1 MSIEAKLISIYQEAG
16 NCPLPWFNKGPLPAG
31 LVNSAA
37 DVLEVE
43 YDDAYKFCTA
53 WFKSALD
60 ENLLIWRARNL
71 NKHGDGLSNFK
82 PWFDLRE
89 DYFAA
94 VRYLEKVG
102 IQLPDRTQLGSARR
116 EVMQQRIDQADDIR
130 AASTMLAHITVGG
143 RSLSIEEQRARQQ
156 AQRDARR

>member
-1 MSIEAKLISIYQEAG
+1 M
-16 NCPLPWFNKGPLPAG
+16 
-31 LVNSAA
+31 
-37 DVLEVE
+37 
-43 YDDAYKFCTA
+43 
-53 WFKSALD
+53 
-60 ENLLIWRARNL
+60 

-102 IQLPDRTQLGSARR
+102 IQLPNRTQLGSARR

-130 AASTMLAHITVGG
+130 AESSVLAHITVGG
-143 RSLSIEEQRARQQ
+143 RSLTIEEQ
-156 AQRDARR
+156 AQRDSRRT